1 MRSKKRMIEEDLDKW
16 GNSMFKKRKK
26 ERKSKNM
33 QEKETIRSSVS
44 CIILPKTA
52 TKWMNK
58 IFLSF

>member
-1 MRSKKRMIEEDLDKW
+1 
-16 GNSMFKKRKK
+16 MFKKKK

-44 CIILPKTA
+44 CIILPKTD

-58 IFLSF
+58 IFSSF